1 MGQQGARKS
10 SFWAAIGGPFF
21 SDALGDISSKDDL
34 MVLHRSWIMEWAELD
49 HITNKKHAGQVKAF
63 LSQSTDLFRVPYGK
77 ATEAFPRRCI
87 IVGSTNRDSGFL
99 VDETGNRRFWVIP
112 VTCTL
117 QQPINVPALLKE
129 RDAIWSAAVAAY
141 RNGEPSVLTSEQE
154 AQVEIE
160 NEDYLVESPWR
171 APIEMWLIDPMNR
184 LKEITTD
191 VLLTQAISKPVER
204 QSRADQMQVASILKD
219 LGYER
224 RRTRV
229 EGVLKWVYFR
239 DNRVS

>member
-1 MGQQGARKS
+1 MHFHWYDKR
-10 SFWAAIGGPFF
+10 
-21 SDALGDISSKDDL
+21 
-34 MVLHRSWIMEWAELD
+34 
-49 HITNKKHAGQVKAF
+49 AF
-63 LSQSTDLFRVPYGK
+63 YLQDQ
-77 ATEAFPRRCI
+77 
-87 IVGSTNRDSGFL
+87 
-99 VDETGNRRFWVIP
+99 TGNRRFWVIP
-112 VTCTL
+112 VTCTISK
-117 QQPINVPALLKE
+117 PIDVPNLLLE

-141 RNGEPSVLTSEQE
+141 LAGEANELAVEHQAAVE
-154 AQVEIE
+154 AE
-160 NEDYLVESPWR
+160 NVGYLVESPWR

-191 VLLTQAISKPVER
+191 VLLTHAISKPVER

-239 DNRVS
+239 DSRVS